1 MAICTAKWSS
11 LRAGHDCIGPT
22 KAMQAP
28 SLGPVSACVVQLA
41 VCCTVYSVNCRCR
54 TAQHFEFEIS
64 FVNYLKRWFQC
75 VHDGWVWAPSCI
87 VERPQIM
94 RKVHTE
100 VCIHTSGAHGYAFLY
115 VLPRCEARGTSR
127 LVRYIEDYV
136 IANYV
141 IASQVSIEFMLFRRG
156 LSVIVRN
163 SEGRYIKVRPVL
175 R

>member
-22 KAMQAP
+22 KAMKAP

-41 VCCTVYSVNCRCR
+41 VCCTVYSVHCRCR

-64 FVNYLKRWFQC
+64 FVNNLKRWFQC

-100 VCIHTSGAHGYAFLY
+100 VCIHTSGTYGYAFFVRSTEVWSTGDLQIGTLY
-115 VLPRCEARGTSR
+115 
-127 LVRYIEDYV
+127 
-136 IANYV
+136 
-141 IASQVSIEFMLFRRG
+141 RG
-156 LSVIVRN
+156 LRY
-163 SEGRYIKVRPVL
+163 SESSFYGVYAVSARTVSNCT
-175 R
+175 